1 MWLLEFIRC
10 VVSRC
15 MQVASDSHAL
25 KALPQPSGHSTVERL
40 YVGIEGAGP
49 KHTRAQKI
57 QKKARNNGAL
67 SMRRARGI
75 LRHYMLYD
83 ECNHIKRQHHGQ
95 LNVIHTVLC

>member
-10 VVSRC
+10 VESRC
-15 MQVASDSHAL
+15 KQIVSDSHAL
-25 KALPQPSGHSTVERL
+25 KDLPQPNGHSTLQRI

-49 KHTRAQKI
+49 KHTRAQKTTT
-57 QKKARNNGAL
+57 KKTRNNGAL

-83 ECNHIKRQHHGQ
+83 ECNHIK
-95 LNVIHTVLC
+95 